1 MEIVTD
7 ALYWSSSSGV
17 LSPRTTP
24 ADMNY
29 PGETDVIT
37 GTVYGYESQ
46 YTGDY
51 GGGTEATP
59 AVLSEYLEFDTIHW
73 VLTGDTLSPR
83 PAALPMLYPVESL
96 VRSGIRY
103 GDEDQYL
110 GQYGA
115 ASALVTDALYW
126 SSSSGVLSPRTTPA
140 DMNYPGETDVI
151 TGTVYGY
158 ESQYTGDYGGG
169 TEATPAVL
177 SEFLEF
183 DIIHWVLTGDMLSP
197 RPAAL
202 PMLYP
207 AVSLVRAGIW
217 YGDENQYLG
226 RYGAAPEYQRST
238 FGDEFLAMVC
248 DEMLDAFGKPITYYR
263 GAEMVDLTAIQGDA
277 IYANDTDTGIDVP
290 LGDAT
295 FDVPADSLSFGAGPL
310 LPRPQDQ
317 IVTARG
323 TVYVVIGEGTL
334 DCEQICW
341 TIPVKRS
348 YYLEVEN

>member
-7 ALYWSSSSGV
+7 ALYWSLTSGV
-17 LSPRTTP
+17 LSPRTTA

-29 PGETDVIT
+29 PGETDVVI

-51 GGGTEATP
+51 G
-59 AVLSEYLEFDTIHW
+59 S
-73 VLTGDTLSPR
+73 
-83 PAALPMLYPVESL
+83 
-96 VRSGIRY
+96 
-103 GDEDQYL
+103 
-110 GQYGA
+110 
-115 ASALVTDALYW
+115 
-126 SSSSGVLSPRTTPA
+126 
-140 DMNYPGETDVI
+140 
-151 TGTVYGY
+151 
-158 ESQYTGDYGGG
+158 G

-183 DIIHWVLTGDMLSP
+183 DTIHWALTGDTLSP
-197 RPAAL
+197 RSTAL
-202 PMLYP
+202 PLLYP
-207 AVSLVRAGIW
+207 VASLVRAGVR
-217 YGDENQYLG
+217 YGDVDQYLG
-226 RYGAAPEYQRST
+226 RYGAAPEYQRSA
-238 FGDEFLAMVC
+238 FGDQFLDMVC
-248 DEMLDAFGKPITYYR
+248 DEMLTAFGKPVAYYR

-277 IYANDTDTGIDVP
+277 VYVNDTDTGIDVP

-295 FDVPADSLSFGAGPL
+295 FDVPAGDLTFGAGPL